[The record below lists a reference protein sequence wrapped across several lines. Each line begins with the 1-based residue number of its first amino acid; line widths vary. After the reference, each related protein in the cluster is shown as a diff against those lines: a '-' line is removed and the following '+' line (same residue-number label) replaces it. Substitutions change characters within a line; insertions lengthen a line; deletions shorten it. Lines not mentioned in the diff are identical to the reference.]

1 MTRSDPMEDDEIRAA
16 PPKDGY
22 RAMSWPSEVREEA
35 GQPTRLVG
43 HFARF
48 DTFNEINSAT
58 EGRFMERIARGA
70 FKKTFAENRSIK
82 VLFQHGKDPSVGE
95 QPIAKVIELREDEH
109 GPYYEAE
116 LLDGIPPLVLD
127 GLRKG
132 VYGVSYRFSVEPS
145 RDDFDPRPG
154 RSPTNPNG
162 LPERTIR
169 QSWVYEFGPVTFP
182 ADAGADIAVRSITD
196 QMTSPPEAPSLDA
209 AETHLEPERSEP
221 EPIAEPQHQESP
233 KVDISQYRTLDE
245 MGARQ
250 RELDAEIARAAEI
263 PGILPDAEQAAFDEK
278 VAERAALDHAMT
290 SWRNRLSQV
299 RAAAENPATNVPT
312 YEAVASFSR
321 KTETDIYDL
330 DAITRSA
337 GSPEQRDQ
345 KLRDNAM
352 RAAEQLRVPGER
364 FDQDKSRERL
374 ADLIDFKDS
383 RDKEIARRVLTTNS
397 PQYRE
402 AFNRYV
408 SSLGT
413 ERGTALAV
421 GVDGTGGFSVP
432 VSFDPTI
439 VAIGAW
445 TAINPYRAACR
456 VETIAGTDTWQALTS
471 TAVTAVYTTEA
482 AAATEQGPT
491 FTRPEY
497 VVKRAQAFVTASF
510 EMVQDRPSLAGDLGT
525 LFGEAKDNLEE
536 NQFTVGVGT
545 TVYPEGIGLKD
556 AYTRVDSAT
565 NDTVAVADIR
575 SLEAGVPIRHRMNAA
590 WFLSRAAIRAIQ
602 AFETSGGQ
610 LFNGTNYAAVGN
622 PVNSSTG
629 NTGLTLLGYPIWET
643 PSMPWTPTTD
653 DTTWGCLIDPKTYVI
668 VDRVGM
674 SVRVYD
680 QIMDGATPSMPTGQ
694 VGFLAFWRNTAR
706 VLNVGGG
713 RQGAVQ

>member
-1 MTRSDPMEDDEIRAA
+1 MTEDQR
-16 PPKDGY
+16 PPSDGY
-22 RAMSWPSEVREEA
+22 RAISSPPVLREEA
-35 GQPTRLVG
+35 DQAPRLVG

-48 DTFNEINSAT
+48 NTFNEIDSIV
-58 EGRFMERIARGA
+58 EGRFLERITPGA
-70 FKKTFAENRSIK
+70 FKKTFAENGANIRM
-82 VLFQHGKDPSVGE
+82 LLNHGKDPEVGDK
-95 QPIAKVIELREDEH
+95 PIGAPRSLSE
-109 GPYYEAE
+109 
-116 LLDGIPPLVLD
+116 DGIGPAFESELFPSVPPLVLD
-127 GLRKG
+127 GLRAG
-132 VYGVSYRFSVEPS
+132 QYGVSYRFSVVRE
-145 RDDFDPRPG
+145 DWDPKPK
-154 RSPTNPNG
+154 RSDVNPHA

-169 QSWVYEFGPVTFP
+169 EARVFEFGPTPFP
-182 ADAGADIAVRSITD
+182 ADRGADIAVRSLTD
-196 QMTSPPEAPSLDA
+196 AMRPAPEQPEALSLG
-209 AETHLEPERSEP
+209 AEAPQPHPEPERRDDP
-221 EPIAEPQHQESP
+221 APIAAPQRKESP
-233 KVDISQYRTLDE
+233 TVDITQYRTLDE

-299 RAAAENPATNVPT
+299 RAAAENPATNVPA
-312 YEAVASFSR
+312 YEPVASFSR
-321 KTETDIYDL
+321 KSETDIYDL
-330 DAITRSA
+330 GAITRSS

-345 KLRDNAM
+345 KLRDNAL
-352 RAAEQLRVPGER
+352 RAAEQLRVPGDR

-408 SSLGT
+408 SSLGN

-421 GVDGTGGFSVP
+421 GVDATGGFSVP

-456 VETIAGTDTWQALTS
+456 VETISGTDTWQALTS
-471 TAVTAVYTTEA
+471 TAVTAAYATEA
-482 AAATEQGPT
+482 AAANEQGPT
-491 FTRPEY
+491 FARPEY
-497 VVKRAQAFVTASF
+497 IVKRAQAFVTASF

-545 TVYPEGIGLKD
+545 TVYPEGIALKD

-622 PVNSSTG
+622 PVNSNTG

-643 PSMPWTPTTD
+643 PSMPWTPTAD

-680 QIMDGATPSMPTGQ
+680 QIMDGATPSMPTGE

-706 VLNVGGG
+706 VLVVGGG